1 MILIENFKLCLTLS
15 IIGQLSGLSFNQPK
29 FCPAAT
35 WNSLGTI
42 FAAYD
47 IIHGSPYS
55 IFITTNNSIY
65 VVAHAIPNIYIWLNS
80 SVNLTMTITVP
91 GLPLQSIFVQNDNEL
106 YVERG
111 FLPTRNIEKWILNTN
126 RSTVVMNNITPYPC
140 YSIFID
146 IINNLYCSL
155 DQRHTVVKNW
165 LDDDDTTPMIV
176 AGNGFPGS
184 TSNTLTQPSGL
195 FVDASLNLYVADFR
209 NHRIQMFPQGEL
221 HGITVAGE
229 KSINTTITLNYPT
242 GVTMDGDGYLYI
254 VDQGNHRIVRGG
266 STGFRCILG
275 CTTIGL
281 AANELSLP
289 RDMAFDSNGN
299 IYVADWSYRR
309 IQKFSYS
316 KTSCDPITNVSLI
329 TSSRSPSFNQPKFC
343 PAAAWN
349 PFGSTFSALNIIRG
363 PPHSIFITTNNSIY
377 VVVQAIPNIYIWL
390 NSSVNLTMTITVP
403 GLPLQSIFVQN
414 DNELYV
420 ERVTLSK
427 RNIEKWMLYTNTSTP
442 VMNVI
447 TPCYS
452 IFIDIINNVYC
463 SHDQQHKVVKNWLDD
478 DDTTPMIAA
487 GNGFPGS
494 TSNTLIQP
502 SGLFVDAT
510 LNLYVADFG
519 NHRIQMFA
527 QGESHGITVTGA
539 TSINITTILNYP
551 TGVTMDGDGYLYIVD
566 SYNGRIVRGGST
578 GFRCIIGC
586 ITLSLAGN
594 QLSGPRG
601 MAFDSNG
608 NIYVADSR
616 NGRIQKFAYAKVSC
630 NPITNVSLLTSS
642 RSPSFNQ
649 PKFCPAAT
657 WNSFGAVFSA
667 KNIISGTP
675 NSIFITTNNSI
686 YVLAQGTPNIYIWL
700 NSSVNLTMA
709 ITVPGLPLQSI
720 FVQNDNELYIER
732 GTLNKR
738 TIEKWILNTNRSTPV
753 MDIVAPCYSIFID
766 IVNNLYCSLNQ
777 YHMIMKNWLD
787 DDDTTPM
794 IVAGTGFAGPTS
806 NTLNSPYGVFVD
818 ATLNLYVADF
828 GNHRIQMFPQ
838 GESQGITVVGA
849 TSINITIRLLY
860 PTGVTMDG
868 DGYLYIV
875 DSYNGRLVRGGSTG
889 FRCILGCITSG
900 SESYKLKRPRHM
912 AFDSD
917 GNIYVVDEGNQRI
930 QKFSYPKL
938 SCEPMTTITRT
949 TSIPVVSHSTK
960 ALAGYLIQCLTFLML
975 YI

>member
-91 GLPLQSIFVQNDNEL
+91 GLPLQSIFVKNDNEL

-176 AGNGFPGS
+176 VGNGFPGS
-184 TSNTLTQPSGL
+184 TSNTLIQPSGL
-195 FVDASLNLYVADFR
+195 FVDASLNLYVADFG
-209 NHRIQMFPQGEL
+209 NHRIQMFPPGES
-221 HGITVAGE
+221 HAITVAGAT
-229 KSINTTITLNYPT
+229 SLNITTSLNYPT

-254 VDQGNHRIVRGG
+254 VDSNKNRIVREGLN
-266 STGFRCILG
+266 GFQCIIG
-275 CTTIGL
+275 CVASGL
-281 AANELSLP
+281 AANQLSGP

-299 IYVADWSYRR
+299 IYVADSRNRR

-343 PAAAWN
+343 PVAAWN

-377 VVVQAIPNIYIWL
+377 VVVQAISHIYIWL
-390 NSSVNLTMTITVP
+390 NNSVNPTITITEFSSSP
-403 GLPLQSIFVQN
+403 KSIFVQN
-414 DNELYV
+414 DNELYI
-420 ERVTLSK
+420 ERGTSLK
-427 RNIEKWMLYTNTSTP
+427 RTIEKRILNTNSSTP
-442 VMNVI
+442 VMDI
-447 TPCYS
+447 AAPCYS
-452 IFIDIINNVYC
+452 IFIDILNYLYC
-463 SHDQQHKVVKNWLDD
+463 SLDQRHTVVKNWLDD
-478 DDTTPMIAA
+478 DDTTPMIVA
-487 GNGFPGS
+487 GTGIPGP
-494 TSNTLIQP
+494 TPNTLIQP
-502 SGLFVDAT
+502 SGLFVDAS

-519 NHRIQMFA
+519 NHRIQKFRS
-527 QGESHGITVTGA
+527 GESHGITVAGA
-539 TSINITTILNYP
+539 TSLNITTSLNYP
-551 TGVTMDGDGYLYIVD
+551 TGITMDGDGYLYIVD
-566 SYNGRIVRGGST
+566 QGNHRIVRKELN
-578 GFRCIIGC
+578 GFRCILGC
-586 ITLSLAGN
+586 TTFGSAANELSL
-594 QLSGPRG
+594 PRD
-601 MAFDSNG
+601 MAFDSYG
-608 NIYVADSR
+608 NIYVADA
-616 NGRIQKFAYAKVSC
+616 NNLQIQKFSYAKVSC

-642 RSPSFNQ
+642 RSPWFNQ

-657 WNSFGAVFSA
+657 WNSFGAIFSA

-675 NSIFITTNNSI
+675 DSIFITTNNSI
-686 YVLAQGTPNIYIWL
+686 YVVAQGTPNIYIWL
-700 NSSVNLTMA
+700 NNSVNLTMA

-732 GTLNKR
+732 GTSNKR
-738 TIEKWILNTNRSTPV
+738 TIEKWILNTNSSTPV
-753 MDIVAPCYSIFID
+753 MDIAAPCYSIFID
-766 IVNNLYCSLNQ
+766 ILNYLYCSLNQ
-777 YHMIMKNWLD
+777 YHIIMKNWLD

-794 IVAGTGFAGPTS
+794 IVAGTGLSGSTS

-818 ATLNLYVADF
+818 ASLNLYVADY
-828 GNHRIQMFPQ
+828 GNHRIQMFPP
-838 GESQGITVVGA
+838 GESQGITVAGEQ
-849 TSINITIRLLY
+849 SINTTITLKN

-875 DSYNGRLVRGGSTG
+875 DQGNHRIVRGGSTG

-900 SESYKLKRPRHM
+900 SESYKLKRPRGM
-912 AFDSD
+912 AFDSY
-917 GNIYVVDEGNQRI
+917 GNIYVADWGNQRI

-938 SCEPMTTITRT
+938 SCKPRTTITRT
-949 TSIPVVSHSTK
+949 TNTPVVSHSTK
-960 ALAGYLIQCLTFLML
+960 ALAGYLIQCLMFFML